1 MIVLTAEQH
10 QAIEDAGGQPVR
22 VEDPESRTTY
32 VLLNVELYERIR
44 TLVESDDSNPEEFL
58 PLIWDAMKGDWDDPS
73 MDIYDRLLKNR

>member
-22 VEDPESRTTY
+22 VEDPETRTTY

-58 PLIWDAMKGDWDDPS
+58 PLIWDAMKDDWDDPW
-73 MDIYDRLLKNR
+73 MDVYDRLLKNR